1 MHAQLPDDERQ
12 SPAYV
17 RLASLLCVDSAAMKA
32 VITLDSVTLSSRGS
46 GHLVNGSTV
55 AGRHGSGRAL
65 PWRVE
70 GPDELLLD
78 IEDVLWDDGTREVRG
93 VEAYSSPRRFERL
106 ASGLRLGVHRHS
118 PDRWHARLRIARLT
132 SDDWSQAYKTD
143 ARELC
148 AATGIEPTKVLRDAG
163 ADVIGTAEVA
173 YGEAGRG
180 RTEFAVSFR
189 GDDSPVPA
197 VAWTL
202 TRVLPVLNRWA

>member
-1 MHAQLPDDERQ
+1 
-12 SPAYV
+12 
-17 RLASLLCVDSAAMKA
+17 MKD
-32 VITLDSVTLSSRGS
+32 VITLDSVTLSYRGGS
-46 GHLVNGSTV
+46 HPAGGSTT
-55 AGRHGSGRAL
+55 AGRDGNGRAL

-70 GPDELLLD
+70 GPDDLLLD

-93 VEAYSSPRRFERL
+93 VEAYLSPRRFERL
-106 ASGLRLGVHRHS
+106 ASGLRLGVHRDS

-132 SDDWSQAYKTD
+132 SDDWSQIYKTD
-143 ARELC
+143 AQELR

-173 YGEAGRG
+173 YGKAGRG

-189 GDDSPVPA
+189 GDDSPVPV

-202 TRVLPVLNRWA
+202 TRVLPLLNHWPDAHG